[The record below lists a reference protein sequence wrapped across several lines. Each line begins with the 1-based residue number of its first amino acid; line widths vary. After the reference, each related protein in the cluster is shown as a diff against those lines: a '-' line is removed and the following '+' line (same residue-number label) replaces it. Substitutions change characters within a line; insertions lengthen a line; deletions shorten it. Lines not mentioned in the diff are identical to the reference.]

1 MIEFIN
7 VTKTYKKNE
16 KDALRDINLFI
27 DKGEFVFLVGR
38 SGAGKSTFIKLLLR
52 EIDVTSGTVKIK
64 GHDISQLSKKEI
76 PYLRRKLGVVFQDFR
91 LLENKNVYENVAY
104 AMEIIGRPERKIR
117 KKVPLALEMVGLKDR
132 MYHYPH
138 ELSGGEQQRVVIAR
152 AIINNPSILICDEPT
167 GNLDPETSKD
177 IMRILLEINR
187 HGTTVVVVTH
197 NMEMVELMQKRV
209 LTLEGGILT
218 HDSGLTPDHSTNGG
232 NIAYV

>member
-1 MIEFIN
+1 MIEFLN
-7 VTKTYKKNE
+7 VTKTYEKNE
-16 KDALRDINLFI
+16 KDALRDLSLFI

-52 EIDVTSGTVKIK
+52 EIEPTRGTVKIRN
-64 GHDISQLSKKEI
+64 HDISLLAKKEV

-117 KKVPLALEMVGLKDR
+117 KKVPLALEMVGLSHR

-197 NMEMVELMQKRV
+197 DQSMVDMLDKRV
-209 LTLEGGILT
+209 LTLEGGVLT
-218 HDSGLTPDHSTNGG
+218 GDIPAGHKHG
-232 NIAYV
+232 